1 MTATYLIN
9 RLPTSALDFQ
19 VPYTKLLGAQ
29 PDYSF
34 LHVFGCACFPHLR
47 PFNKH
52 KMEFRSTECVFL
64 GYSTMH
70 KGYKCLTPDE
80 KIIISKD
87 VIFNESA
94 FPYSKLFTISTNQ
107 HAESVPLPPAPL
119 FSDSHLSSDQ
129 YSSQGQSTSLSSP
142 SSHQPTTQPSSPS

>member
-70 KGYKCLTPDE
+70 KGYKCLTPDG
-80 KIIISKD
+80 KLIISKD
-87 VIFNESA
+87 VVFNETA
-94 FPYSKLFTISTNQ
+94 FPYSRMF
-107 HAESVPLPPAPL
+107 
-119 FSDSHLSSDQ
+119 
-129 YSSQGQSTSLSSP
+129 P
-142 SSHQPTTQPSSPS
+142 SSVEEVPQPVL